1 MQALIA
7 VLRAAHCKSVHH
19 YFAMDALEEVR
30 TDSGRQLSRMLLA
43 HFADYLQGAKDPD
56 TAFKD
61 FQNHVLHVT
70 DGFWGG
76 AAKAA
81 AKWYSESLEHL
92 NGGRWRDAAY
102 SIGVLSHYY
111 TDPWMPLHTGQ
122 TTKESVV
129 HRPME
134 WSICCA
140 YDEIIDLALSD
151 QSLPSFE
158 LPDSDTWLKD
168 AIHSSAILANRYYDE
183 LIDTYDMT
191 EARVQPKLAL
201 NQASRKTLAQLFTWA
216 ISGWAAVL
224 DRLSFESPATIPSFS
239 LTWPTLLAT
248 IKVPMARITK
258 TISDAQQKR
267 EVEAILQEYLAT
279 GTVKRSLP
287 EEQTAVAKA
296 RIRYPELLPTH
307 REINAARAVVN
318 EKYQSLAPQKTQAE
332 KLPKT
337 QDMPAQV
344 KPAQAKPA
352 QASQKQIVAPKQK
365 MAGIR
370 EIPENPTARPRT
382 ERPLKLTEQSPR
394 STPAP
399 IDKSDRAKRLEL
411 DDPIVDAPAIGP
423 KTAARLEAIGVKTV
437 RQLLAADPQEV
448 SARLKTSWIK
458 PQTIEQWKTQA
469 RLAHEIAGLT
479 AAGSGL
485 LYLAGVTNAEEFLR
499 QSVDEL
505 HQLVVQASQT
515 SEGQRVL
522 RDKSPPT
529 KDLLNKWR
537 HRASVGR

>member
-1 MQALIA
+1 
-7 VLRAAHCKSVHH
+7 
-19 YFAMDALEEVR
+19 
-30 TDSGRQLSRMLLA
+30 MLLA

-61 FQNHVLHVT
+61 FQNHVLHVQ

-81 AKWYSESLEHL
+81 AKWYAEGLEHL
-92 NGGRWRDAAY
+92 AAGRYRDASY

-140 YDEIIDLALSD
+140 YSEIMELALSD
-151 QSLPSFE
+151 QSLPSYE
-158 LPDSDTWLKD
+158 LPESDTWLKD
-168 AIHSSAILANRYYDE
+168 AIHASALLAHRYYHE

-201 NQASRKTLAQLFTWA
+201 GQSSRKILAQLFTWA

-224 DRLSFESPATIPSFS
+224 DRMSFESPATVPSFS

-248 IKVPMARITK
+248 IKVPVARISK
-258 TISDAQQKR
+258 TIAEVQQKR
-267 EVEAILQEYLAT
+267 EVEAILHEYLAT

-287 EEQTAVAKA
+287 EEQTAVVKA
-296 RIRYPELLPTH
+296 RIRYPELLPTQ
-307 REINAARAVVN
+307 REISVARTIVSQTYPNQSAVP
-318 EKYQSLAPQKTQAE
+318 EARE
-332 KLPKT
+332 E
-337 QDMPAQV
+337 
-344 KPAQAKPA
+344 KPATTTETKNRPA
-352 QASQKQIVAPKQK
+352 I
-365 MAGIR
+365 
-370 EIPENPTARPRT
+370 
-382 ERPLKLTEQSPR
+382 
-394 STPAP
+394 TPS
-399 IDKSDRAKRLEL
+399 IDPQPSNSSGQVKRLEL

-423 KTAARLEAIGVKTV
+423 KTAARLEAIGIRTV
-437 RQLLAADPQEV
+437 RQLLMADSQEL
-448 SARLKTSWIK
+448 SSKLKTSWIK
-458 PQTIEQWKTQA
+458 SQTIDQWKVQA
-469 RLAHEIAGLT
+469 RLVHEIAGLS

-485 LYLAGVTNAEEFLR
+485 LYLAGVTSVEEFLR

-505 HQLVVQASQT
+505 HQLVVKASQT

-522 RDKSPPT
+522 REKSPPS
-529 KDLLNKWR
+529 KDILNKWR
-537 HRASVGR
+537 NRANANYNANE

>member
-1 MQALIA
+1 MRALIA

-61 FQNHVLHVT
+61 FQNHVLHVQ

-81 AKWYSESLEHL
+81 AKWYSEALEHL
-92 NGGRWRDAAY
+92 AAGRWRDASY
-102 SIGVLSHYY
+102 YIGVLSHYY

-140 YDEIIDLALSD
+140 YDEIMELALSD
-151 QSLPSFE
+151 QSLPSYE
-158 LPDSDTWLKD
+158 LPESDAWLKD
-168 AIHSSAILANRYYDE
+168 AIHSSALLSHQFYDE

-201 NQASRKTLAQLFTWA
+201 GQSSRKILAQLFTWA

-224 DRLSFESPATIPSFS
+224 DRMSFESPATVPSFS

-248 IKVPMARITK
+248 VKVPAARITK
-258 TISDAQQKR
+258 AIADVQQKR
-267 EVEAILQEYLAT
+267 EVEAILHEYLAT
-279 GTVKRSLP
+279 GIVKRSLP
-287 EEQTAVAKA
+287 EEQSVVGKA
-296 RIRYPELLPTH
+296 RIRYPELLPTQK
-307 REINAARAVVN
+307 EINNARTIVSQTFPKHSVTV
-318 EKYQSLAPQKTQAE
+318 EDRAE
-332 KLPKT
+332 KPVKANANKT
-337 QDMPAQV
+337 E
-344 KPAQAKPA
+344 
-352 QASQKQIVAPKQK
+352 SQIVAPESPAKEVRAISAK
-365 MAGIR
+365 VR
-370 EIPENPTARPRT
+370 TIPEA
-382 ERPLKLTEQSPR
+382 KPR
-394 STPAP
+394 SASTQQIKPQP
-399 IDKSDRAKRLEL
+399 NNNSGRVKRLEL

-423 KTAARLEAIGVKTV
+423 KTAARLESIGIGTV
-437 RQLLAADPQEV
+437 RQLLAVDSEAL
-448 SARLKTSWIK
+448 SSKLKASWIT
-458 PQTIEQWKTQA
+458 PQTIEQWKVQA
-469 RLAHEIAGLT
+469 RLVHEIAGLT

-485 LYLAGVTNAEEFLR
+485 LFLAGVTNVEEFLR
-499 QSVDEL
+499 QSIDEL
-505 HQLVVQASQT
+505 HQMVVEASQT

-522 RDKSPPT
+522 REKSPPS
-529 KDLLNKWR
+529 KDILNKWR
-537 HRASVGR
+537 NRANAHCNSNE

>member
-1 MQALIA
+1 MRALIA

-61 FQNHVLHVT
+61 FQNHVLHVQ

-81 AKWYSESLEHL
+81 AKWYSEALEHL
-92 NGGRWRDAAY
+92 AAGRWRDASY

-140 YDEIIDLALSD
+140 YDEIMELALSD
-151 QSLPSFE
+151 QSLPSYE
-158 LPDSDTWLKD
+158 LPESDAWLKD
-168 AIHSSAILANRYYDE
+168 AIHASALLSHRFYDE

-201 NQASRKTLAQLFTWA
+201 RQSSRKILAQLFTWA

-224 DRLSFESPATIPSFS
+224 DRMSFESPATVPSFS

-248 IKVPMARITK
+248 IKVPVARITK
-258 TISDAQQKR
+258 TIADVQQKR
-267 EVEAILQEYLAT
+267 EVEAILHEYLAT
-279 GTVKRSLP
+279 GIVKRALP
-287 EEQTAVAKA
+287 EEQTAVVKA
-296 RIRYPELLPTH
+296 RIRYPELLPTQ
-307 REINAARAVVN
+307 REINAARTIVSQTFPNHSVAISSKVRTIP
-318 EKYQSLAPQKTQAE
+318 EAIPRSASAPQI
-332 KLPKT
+332 
-337 QDMPAQV
+337 
-344 KPAQAKPA
+344 KPQPDNN
-352 QASQKQIVAPKQK
+352 S
-365 MAGIR
+365 G
-370 EIPENPTARPRT
+370 
-382 ERPLKLTEQSPR
+382 
-394 STPAP
+394 
-399 IDKSDRAKRLEL
+399 RAKRLEL

-423 KTAARLEAIGVKTV
+423 KTAARLESIGIRKV
-437 RQLLAADPQEV
+437 RQLLVADSQEL
-448 SARLKTSWIK
+448 STKLKASWIT
-458 PQTIEQWKTQA
+458 PQTIEQWKVQA
-469 RLAHEIAGLT
+469 TLVHEIAGLS

-485 LYLAGVTNAEEFLR
+485 LYLAGITNAEEFLR
-499 QSVDEL
+499 RSIDEL
-505 HQLVVQASQT
+505 HQMVIQASQT

-522 RDKSPPT
+522 REKSPPS
-529 KDLLNKWR
+529 KDILNKWR
-537 HRASVGR
+537 NRANANYNANE

>member
-1 MQALIA
+1 MRALLA
-7 VLRAAHCKSVHH
+7 VLRASHCKSVHH

-61 FQNHVLHVT
+61 FQNHVLHVQ

-92 NGGRWRDAAY
+92 AAGRWRDASY

-140 YDEIIDLALSD
+140 YDEIMGLALSD
-151 QSLPSFE
+151 QSFPSYE
-158 LPDSDTWLKD
+158 LPESDAWLKD
-168 AIHSSAILANRYYDE
+168 AIHASALLSHRYYDE

-201 NQASRKTLAQLFTWA
+201 GQSSRKILAQLFTWA

-224 DRLSFESPATIPSFS
+224 DRMSFESPATVPSFS

-248 IKVPMARITK
+248 IKVPVARITK
-258 TISDAQQKR
+258 TIADVQQKR
-267 EVEAILQEYLAT
+267 EVEAILHEYLAT
-279 GTVKRSLP
+279 GAVKRSLP
-287 EEQTAVAKA
+287 EEQSAVVKA
-296 RIRYPELLPTH
+296 RIRYPELLPTQ
-307 REINAARAVVN
+307 REINAARTIVSQTYPNHSAV
-318 EKYQSLAPQKTQAE
+318 AE
-332 KLPKT
+332 NRE
-337 QDMPAQV
+337 V
-344 KPAQAKPA
+344 KPAKERKME
-352 QASQKQIVAPKQK
+352 KQVVAPKIPAK
-365 MAGIR
+365 NASAISTKVSTTPEVKPRMAR
-370 EIPENPTARPRT
+370 TQPSNSEPTSNAGRV
-382 ERPLKLTEQSPR
+382 
-394 STPAP
+394 
-399 IDKSDRAKRLEL
+399 KRLEL

-423 KTAARLEAIGVKTV
+423 KTAARLEAIGIRTV
-437 RQLLAADPQEV
+437 RQLLAADSELL
-448 SARLKTSWIK
+448 SSKLKTSWIK
-458 PQTIEQWKTQA
+458 PQTIDQWKVQA
-469 RLAHEIAGLT
+469 RLVHEIAGLT

-485 LYLAGVTNAEEFLR
+485 LYLAGVTNVEEFLR

-505 HQLVVQASQT
+505 HQMVVEASQT

-522 RDKSPPT
+522 REKSPPT
-529 KDLLNKWR
+529 KDVLNKWR
-537 HRASVGR
+537 HRANAHFNANE

>member
-1 MQALIA
+1 MRALIA

-56 TAFKD
+56 AVFKD

-81 AKWYSESLEHL
+81 AKWYTESLEHL
-92 NGGRWRDAAY
+92 NAGRWREAAY
-102 SIGVLSHYY
+102 GIGVLSHYY

-140 YDEIIDLALSD
+140 YDEIMDLALTD

-158 LPDSDTWLKD
+158 LPDTENWLKD
-168 AIHSSAILANRYYDE
+168 AIHSSALLSHRYYSE
-183 LIDTYDMT
+183 LIDAYDMT

-201 NQASRKTLAQLFTWA
+201 NTPSRKILAQLFTWA

-248 IKVPMARITK
+248 IKVPVASITK

-267 EVEAILQEYLAT
+267 EVEAILHEFLAT

-287 EEQTAVAKA
+287 EEHTAVAKA

-307 REINAARAVVN
+307 REITAARTIVEQQHSSLTPKEESN
-318 EKYQSLAPQKTQAE
+318 RTQTPILEKKIKQA
-332 KLPKT
+332 
-337 QDMPAQV
+337 
-344 KPAQAKPA
+344 
-352 QASQKQIVAPKQK
+352 VAPKLK
-365 MAGIR
+365 TSST
-370 EIPENPTARPRT
+370 EPTPKHSSISKQTSQQIDSASHNTSGRT
-382 ERPLKLTEQSPR
+382 
-394 STPAP
+394 
-399 IDKSDRAKRLEL
+399 KRLTL

-423 KTAARLEAIGVKTV
+423 KTAARLEAIGIKTV
-437 RQLLAADPQEV
+437 RHLLAADSQEL
-448 SARLKTSWIK
+448 SAKLKTSWIK

-469 RLAHEIAGLT
+469 RLAHEIAGLS
-479 AAGSGL
+479 AAGAGL

-505 HQLVVQASQT
+505 HEQVVQASQT

-522 RDKSPPT
+522 REKSPPS
-529 KDLLNKWR
+529 KEIINKWR
-537 HRASVGR
+537 HRASVGQ

>member
-61 FQNHVLHVT
+61 FQNHVLHVQ

-81 AKWYSESLEHL
+81 SKWYSEALDHL
-92 NGGRWRDAAY
+92 SAGRWKDASY

-140 YDEIIDLALSD
+140 YDEIMGLALSD
-151 QSLPSFE
+151 QSLPSYE
-158 LPDSDTWLKD
+158 LPESDTWLKD
-168 AIHSSAILANRYYDE
+168 AIHASALLSHRYYDE
-183 LIDTYDMT
+183 LINTYDMT
-191 EARVQPKLAL
+191 EARVQPTLAL
-201 NQASRKTLAQLFTWA
+201 GQSSRKILAQLFTWA

-224 DRLSFESPATIPSFS
+224 DRMSFESPATVPSFS

-248 IKVPMARITK
+248 IKVPVARITK
-258 TISDAQQKR
+258 SIADVQQKR
-267 EVEAILQEYLAT
+267 EVEAILHEYLAT
-279 GTVKRSLP
+279 GSVKRSLP
-287 EEQTAVAKA
+287 EEQSAVAKA
-296 RIRYPELLPTH
+296 RIRFPELLPTQ
-307 REINAARAVVN
+307 REINAARTIVS
-318 EKYQSLAPQKTQAE
+318 QSFPNLFSVERDSKAMPDKDNKTF
-332 KLPKT
+332 
-337 QDMPAQV
+337 
-344 KPAQAKPA
+344 
-352 QASQKQIVAPKQK
+352 KQIVAPNPAIKNAKENLTNANTASQPNPKSTSKKQS
-365 MAGIR
+365 
-370 EIPENPTARPRT
+370 
-382 ERPLKLTEQSPR
+382 SPQLN
-394 STPAP
+394 S
-399 IDKSDRAKRLEL
+399 SDSRIKRLEL
-411 DDPIVDAPAIGP
+411 DDPIVNAPAIGP
-423 KTAARLEAIGVKTV
+423 KTAARLEAIGIRTV
-437 RQLLAADPQEV
+437 RQLLEAD
-448 SARLKTSWIK
+448 SDSLSSKLKSSWIK
-458 PQTIEQWKTQA
+458 PHTIDRWKVQA
-469 RLAHEIAGLT
+469 RLVHEIAGLT

-485 LYLAGVTNAEEFLR
+485 LYLSGVYNVEEFLR

-505 HQLVVQASQT
+505 HQMVVEAAQT

-522 RDKSPPT
+522 RENSPPS
-529 KDLLNKWR
+529 KDTLNKWR
-537 HRASVGR
+537 LRANSHMKANE